1 MARCELCGKGTA
13 FGNYVSHSNH
23 AERRR
28 FMANV
33 QKKRVT
39 LNGVTRR
46 IHICT
51 RCLKAL
57 HKARA

>member
-51 RCLKAL
+51 
-57 HKARA
+57 